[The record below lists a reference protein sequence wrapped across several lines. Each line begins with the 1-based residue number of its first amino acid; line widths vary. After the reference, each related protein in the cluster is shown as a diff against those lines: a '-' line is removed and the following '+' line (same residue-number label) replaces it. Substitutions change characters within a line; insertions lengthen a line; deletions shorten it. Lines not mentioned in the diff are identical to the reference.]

1 MEKVETIAEKPLWR
15 KVLFYLGP
23 VAAIC
28 ILLGVELEP
37 GKPAVTAT
45 LAVAVLMALWWI
57 AEVVPL
63 AVTSLLPVVLFPL
76 LGIMDGG
83 KTASTYFNHIIFLF
97 MGGFI
102 VALAIQKWDLHR
114 RIALYILKK
123 IGATPSR
130 IMLGFLVSTGFLSM
144 WISNLATTMLMLP
157 IVLSVI
163 RKLEEH
169 NDAET
174 VAHYSRGLLLI
185 ICYSAS
191 IGGIATLVGTPP
203 NLSFARIYQIYFP
216 EAEVVSFAQWFLYA
230 FPISLCLFAFLF
242 FYMRTAFIPRKRQWQ
257 SLTRQDIDR
266 TYQALG
272 PIRFEERTLLIAFVV
287 LACLWFL
294 RADITI
300 GQFTLP
306 GWSRL
311 FEHPTYFNDGTTAI
325 FVAVLL
331 FLIPSKTKPGTYL
344 MDWKTAEEIP
354 WDIILLFGGG
364 FALASGFKESGLSE
378 WFGHR
383 LEFLRGVHPIVI
395 IFCITLLLTFLTELT
410 SNTATAETFLPIMA
424 SLAISVQAHP
434 LLFMLPATVAVSLA
448 FMLPVATP
456 PNAVVFG
463 TRRLEVH
470 HMARTGLLLNFFGI
484 FTVTLLTYFLGK
496 VVFGI

>member
-1 MEKVETIAEKPLWR
+1 MEMTNKPAAAPLWR
-15 KVLFYLGP
+15 KVLFYAGP
-23 VAAIC
+23 LAALL
-28 ILLGVELEP
+28 ILVGFDLES

-45 LAVAVLMALWWI
+45 LAVAMLMAAWWI
-57 AEVVPL
+57 SEMVPL

-83 KTASTYFNHIIFLF
+83 KTGSTYFNHIIFLF
-97 MGGFI
+97 MGGFV

-114 RIALYILKK
+114 RIALYILKQ

-157 IVLSVI
+157 IVMSVI
-163 RKLEEH
+163 KKLEEH

-216 EAEVVSFAQWFLYA
+216 EAEAVSFAQWFAYA
-230 FPISLCLFAFLF
+230 FPISLCLFTFLF
-242 FYMRTAFIPRKRQWQ
+242 LYMRWTFIPKNRQWKSLTNHDISRAYQ
-257 SLTRQDIDR
+257 SL
-266 TYQALG
+266 G
-272 PIRFEERTLLIAFVV
+272 PMRFEERTLLVAFIV
-287 LACLWFL
+287 LACLWFM

-300 GQFTLP
+300 GSFTLP
-306 GWSRL
+306 GWARL
-311 FEHPTYFNDGTTAI
+311 FPYPQYFNDGTTAI
-325 FVAVLL
+325 FISIIL
-331 FLIPSKTKPGTYL
+331 FLIPSRSTPGTYL

-383 LEFLRGVHPIVI
+383 LEFLQGVHPLLI

-424 SLAISVQAHP
+424 SLAISVKAP
-434 LLFMLPATVAVSLA
+434 ALLFMLPATVAVSLA

-470 HMARTGLLLNFFGI
+470 HMARTGIVLNFFGI
-484 FTVTLLTYFLGK
+484 FIVTLLTYYLGRW
-496 VVFGI
+496 VFGI